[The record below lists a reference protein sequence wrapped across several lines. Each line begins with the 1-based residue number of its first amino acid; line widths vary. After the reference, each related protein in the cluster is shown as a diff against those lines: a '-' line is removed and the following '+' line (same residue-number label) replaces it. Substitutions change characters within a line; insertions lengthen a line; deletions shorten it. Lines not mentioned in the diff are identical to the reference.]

1 MRAWPLAAAACKAVH
16 PCCARRGRGGVGG
29 GERRRRA
36 HKGRSAHA
44 RETATHCLIRPVNV
58 GLARQQKVDDFDLVG
73 PGRGDERR
81 RACAWDAAAAAA
93 ARGRRKQGG
102 GGGGRGGSG
111 GRGDAPAHRA
121 SHIHPSAGRHWRK
134 TATTREHTRARI
146 AGARARKRARALTV
160 FVALVHHFRVRSQDF
175 AHARQVAAG
184 GAPHELC
191 AGGGAARQG
200 GRSQRRGGRAVARKA
215 APSDAYR
222 TGRCHFRRLRACARA
237 PSPQLRQTRPS

>member
-1 MRAWPLAAAACKAVH
+1 
-16 PCCARRGRGGVGG
+16 VGG
-29 GERRRRA
+29 GEQRRRA
-36 HKGRSAHA
+36 QKGRSAHA

-134 TATTREHTRARI
+134 TATTREHARARI

-160 FVALVHHFRVRSQDF
+160 FVALVHHFWVRSQDF

-191 AGGGAARQG
+191 AGGGAARLLQHHDVLHPQVH
-200 GRSQRRGGRAVARKA
+200 RRRHQRLVRRPR
-215 APSDAYR
+215 P
-222 TGRCHFRRLRACARA
+222 RLRCPRLHRLQPLQCLCERHLLRRRRRTA
-237 PSPQLRQTRPS
+237 PV